1 MKNSKL
7 IIPVLLSLSLGF
19 VSCNK
24 VDEIIEEETP
34 NTVAEEE
41 VWTLKVEAGEK
52 GDAVTKA
59 LSLNDNGTIKSE
71 WVQNDVIIA
80 YKYLENGMLYL
91 SEPVGSL
98 TAETSG
104 LHTTFTG
111 SLTSVEGLAVGTKIR
126 LTYPNDQPDYR
137 GQDGTLQCI
146 SDHCNYSYAE
156 VEITELNTDTRVI
169 STTNAAFKNTQ
180 AIWKIKF
187 QDAEGADINV
197 TSVTIVGDDMLSYY
211 LGSNVAIL
219 GSINITL
226 TDAVNEIWVAIH
238 SMSEINNYVIK
249 CVTDDSRQLSCVKKG
264 NLQGGKYYTST
275 LRMQDLSSN
284 YLKEINS
291 VADLVLLSNEVSIGK
306 NYAGQTV
313 TLMQDLDLSEV
324 DNFQPIGLS
333 ATLPFRGFFN
343 GNHKT
348 ISKLKI
354 SATQSCVGL
363 FGYMGRDSGVKDL
376 TLENCTISSTQ
387 GNVGGIA
394 GYTNGNI
401 TGCTVSGS
409 IAGTAVVAGIAANM
423 DGYGSSTPYSDC
435 HFSGTV
441 TATTGSA
448 AGIIVTTNAPIDH
461 CTNSGTITAATGA
474 AGIVENCSRAVT
486 DCTNDGDITGKCYVG
501 GIIGF
506 SSGLS
511 ANVSGCINRGHI
523 KATGTA
529 TNSSTSHQVFR
540 TTGSFAGGIFGVLE
554 NSDKAV
560 SISNC
565 VNTGKVEG
573 ISAVGGMAGYNKV
586 SEDGSTTFTN
596 CSNSGAVEA
605 SGNNAGGF
613 FGITRM
619 LSGTTF
625 KQTVSSSVNTGAV
638 SGADNVG
645 GFVGMIIGS
654 YYSGKLPVEYFDNCF
669 NDATVTATGASPHKG
684 SILGYITPTHNGYSV
699 YGTAQFSKSYYS
711 STASCMAFDGSD
723 PAGVQ
728 AAYKIIGAT
737 GVTVTPTTTED
748 VLQGGVKYFV
758 SGKSVTV
765 TLSGGSS
772 YSAVDGASNPVAL
785 TGIGGGSYSLIMP
798 ASDVTISA
806 N

>member
-1 MKNSKL
+1 MKIFKL
-7 IIPVLLSLSLGF
+7 VFWGLCIGL
-19 VSCNK
+19 VSCSKAELN
-24 VDEIIEEETP
+24 IEEETP
-34 NTVAEEE
+34 DTQKD
-41 VWTLKVEAGEK
+41 VWSLKVEVGEK
-52 GDAVTKA
+52 GDAITKA
-59 LSLNDNGTIKSE
+59 LSMNPDGTIKSE
-71 WVQNDVIIA
+71 WVLGDEVEVH
-80 YKYLENGMLYL
+80 KYLDNGQL
-91 SEPVGSL
+91 SLVAKIGSL
-98 TAETSG
+98 SAETSG
-104 LHTTFTG
+104 VHTTFSG
-111 SLTSVEGLAVGTKIR
+111 SLTSVEGLSVGSKLR
-126 LTYPNDQPDYR
+126 LSYPGYNSDYR
-137 GQDGTLQCI
+137 GQDGTLQYI
-146 SDHCNYSYAE
+146 SDHCNFSYAE
-156 VEITELNTDTRVI
+156 VVITELNTDTKVI
-169 STTNAAFKNTQ
+169 STTNASFKNVQ

-187 QDAEGADINV
+187 QNAEGSDINV
-197 TSVTIVGDDMLSYY
+197 TSVTIIGDHLLSYY
-211 LGSNVAIL
+211 MGSNVAIT
-219 GSINITL
+219 GSINITF
-226 TDAVNEIWVAIH
+226 TNAVNEIWVAVH
-238 SMSEINNYVIK
+238 SLSEFSNYVIK
-249 CVTDDSRQLSCVKKG
+249 CVTDDNQQLSCVKKG
-264 NLQGGKYYTST
+264 NLQAGNYYTST
-275 LRMQDLSSN
+275 LKMEPLTSN
-284 YLKEINS
+284 YITEINS
-291 VADLVLLSNEVSIGK
+291 VADLVQLSNEVSIGK
-306 NYAGQTV
+306 NYSGQTV

-333 ATLPFRGFFN
+333 ATLPFRGFFD

-348 ISKLKI
+348 ISNLKI

-486 DCTNDGDITGKCYVG
+486 DCTNDGDITGTCYVG

-699 YGTAQFSKSYYS
+699 YGTAQFSNSYYS

-748 VLQGGVKYFV
+748 VLHGGVKYFV

-785 TGIGGGSYSLIMP
+785 TDNGGGSYTLTMP
-798 ASDVTISA
+798 AADVTISA

>member
-1 MKNSKL
+1 MKIFKL
-7 IIPVLLSLSLGF
+7 VFWGLCIGL
-19 VSCNK
+19 VSCSKAELN
-24 VDEIIEEETP
+24 IEEETP
-34 NTVAEEE
+34 DTQKD
-41 VWTLKVEAGEK
+41 VWTLKVEAGGK
-52 GDAVTKA
+52 NDVTTKA
-59 LSLNDNGTIKSE
+59 LSMNTDGTIKSE
-71 WVQNDVIIA
+71 WTQGDCIIA
-80 YKYLENGMLYL
+80 YKYLDNGALYL
-91 SEPVGSL
+91 AEPIGSL
-98 TAETSG
+98 SAETSG
-104 LHTTFTG
+104 VHTTFSG
-111 SLTSVEGLAVGTKIR
+111 SLTSVEGLSVGSKLR
-126 LTYPNDQPDYR
+126 LSYPGYNSDYR
-137 GQDGTLQCI
+137 GQDGTLQYI
-146 SDHCNYSYAE
+146 SDHCNFSYAE
-156 VEITELNTDTRVI
+156 VVITELNTDTKVI
-169 STTNAAFKNTQ
+169 STTNASFKNVQ

-187 QDAEGADINV
+187 QNAEGSDINV
-197 TSVTIVGDDMLSYY
+197 TSVTIIGDHLLSYY
-211 LGSNVAIL
+211 MGSNVAIT
-219 GSINITL
+219 GSINITF
-226 TDAVNEIWVAIH
+226 TNAVNEIWVAIH
-238 SMSEINNYVIK
+238 SLSEFSNYVIK
-249 CVTDDSRQLSCVKKG
+249 CVTDDNQQLSCVKKG
-264 NLQGGKYYTST
+264 NLQAGNYYTST
-275 LRMQDLSSN
+275 LKMEPLTSN
-284 YLKEINS
+284 YITEINS
-291 VADLVLLSNEVSIGK
+291 VADLVQLSNEVSIGK
-306 NYAGQTV
+306 NYSGQTV

-348 ISKLKI
+348 ISNLKI

-376 TLENCTISSTQ
+376 TLKNCTISSTQ

-486 DCTNDGDITGKCYVG
+486 DCTNDGDITGTCYVG

-699 YGTAQFSKSYYS
+699 YGTAQFFKSYYS

-748 VLQGGVKYFV
+748 VLHGGVKYFV
-758 SGKSVTV
+758 SGKEVTM

-772 YSAVDGASNPVAL
+772 YSAVDAASNPVTL
-785 TGIGGGSYSLIMP
+785 TDNGGGSYTLTMP
-798 ASDVTISA
+798 AADVTISA

>member
-1 MKNSKL
+1 MKIFKL
-7 IIPVLLSLSLGF
+7 VFWGLCIGL
-19 VSCNK
+19 VSCSKAELN
-24 VDEIIEEETP
+24 IEEETP
-34 NTVAEEE
+34 DTQKD
-41 VWTLKVEAGEK
+41 VWTLKVEAGGK
-52 GDAVTKA
+52 NDVTTKA
-59 LSLNDNGTIKSE
+59 LSMNADGTIKSE
-71 WVQNDVIIA
+71 WVQNDAIIA
-80 YKYLENGMLYL
+80 YRYLENGMLYL
-91 SEPVGSL
+91 AEPVGTL
-98 TAETSG
+98 TAETG
-104 LHTTFTG
+104 GEHTTFSG

-137 GQDGTLQCI
+137 NQDGTLQYI

-156 VEITELNTDTRVI
+156 VEITELNTDTKVI
-169 STTNAAFKNTQ
+169 STTNASFKNVQ

-187 QDAEGADINV
+187 QNAEGSDINV
-197 TSVTIVGDDMLSYY
+197 TSVTIIGDHLLSYY
-211 LGSNVAIL
+211 LGSNVAIT
-219 GSINITL
+219 GRINITF
-226 TDAVNEIWVAIH
+226 TNAVNEMWVAIH
-238 SMSEINNYVIK
+238 SLSDFSNYVIK
-249 CVTDDSRQLSCVKKG
+249 CVTDDNQQLSCVKKG
-264 NLQGGKYYTST
+264 NLQAGNYYTST
-275 LRMQDLSSN
+275 LKMEPLTSN
-284 YLKEINS
+284 YITEINS
-291 VADLVLLSNEVSIGK
+291 VADLVQLSNEVSIGK
-306 NYAGQTV
+306 NYSGHTV

-333 ATLPFRGFFN
+333 ATLPFSGFFD

-348 ISKLKI
+348 ISNLKI

-409 IAGTAVVAGIAANM
+409 ITGTAVVAGIAANM

-486 DCTNDGDITGKCYVG
+486 DCTNDGDITGTCYVG

-699 YGTAQFSKSYYS
+699 YGTAQFSNSYYS

-728 AAYKIIGAT
+728 GAYKIIGAT

-748 VLQGGVKYFV
+748 VHHGGVKYFV
-758 SGKSVTV
+758 SGKEVTV

-772 YSAVDGASNPVAL
+772 YSAVDAASNPVTL
-785 TGIGGGSYSLIMP
+785 TDNGGGSYTLTIP
-798 ASDVTISA
+798 AADVTISA

>member
-1 MKNSKL
+1 
-7 IIPVLLSLSLGF
+7 
-19 VSCNK
+19 
-24 VDEIIEEETP
+24 
-34 NTVAEEE
+34 
-41 VWTLKVEAGEK
+41 
-52 GDAVTKA
+52 
-59 LSLNDNGTIKSE
+59 
-71 WVQNDVIIA
+71 
-80 YKYLENGMLYL
+80 
-91 SEPVGSL
+91 
-98 TAETSG
+98 
-104 LHTTFTG
+104 
-111 SLTSVEGLAVGTKIR
+111 
-126 LTYPNDQPDYR
+126 
-137 GQDGTLQCI
+137 
-146 SDHCNYSYAE
+146 
-156 VEITELNTDTRVI
+156 
-169 STTNAAFKNTQ
+169 
-180 AIWKIKF
+180 
-187 QDAEGADINV
+187 
-197 TSVTIVGDDMLSYY
+197 
-211 LGSNVAIL
+211 
-219 GSINITL
+219 
-226 TDAVNEIWVAIH
+226 
-238 SMSEINNYVIK
+238 
-249 CVTDDSRQLSCVKKG
+249 
-264 NLQGGKYYTST
+264 
-275 LRMQDLSSN
+275 
-284 YLKEINS
+284 
-291 VADLVLLSNEVSIGK
+291 
-306 NYAGQTV
+306 
-313 TLMQDLDLSEV
+313 
-324 DNFQPIGLS
+324 
-333 ATLPFRGFFN
+333 
-343 GNHKT
+343 
-348 ISKLKI
+348 
-354 SATQSCVGL
+354 
-363 FGYMGRDSGVKDL
+363 
-376 TLENCTISSTQ
+376 
-387 GNVGGIA
+387 
-394 GYTNGNI
+394 
-401 TGCTVSGS
+401 
-409 IAGTAVVAGIAANM
+409 M

-486 DCTNDGDITGKCYVG
+486 DCTNDGDITGTCYVG

-699 YGTAQFSKSYYS
+699 YGTAQFSNSYYS

-748 VLQGGVKYFV
+748 VLHGGVKYFV

-785 TGIGGGSYSLIMP
+785 TDNGGGSYTLTMP
-798 ASDVTISA
+798 AADVTISA